1 MTGFLLDTNVV
12 SEMTRSRPSPLVV
25 AFLDRTS
32 ELWLASPGSSRTGV
46 RVASIAA
53 GTASGSVENGP
64 VTFSSGVMRTA
75 SFP

>member
-32 ELWLASPGSSRTGV
+32 ELWLASLV
-46 RVASIAA
+46 RYM
-53 GTASGSVENGP
+53 NW
-64 VTFSSGVMRTA
+64 SSGCV
-75 SFP
+75 